1 MTVRLGPLTPI
12 LKHHGIIT
20 LMITI
25 IVVIFAYFKF
35 YCFIVTEGQ
44 FFELIV
50 LTDENLL
57 CDTLLWTI

>member
-12 LKHHGIIT
+12 RKNHGIIT
-20 LMITI
+20 PMITK
-25 IVVIFAYFKF
+25 IVVIFVYLKF